1 MLFKDATSRSILTR
15 QNYSRLGPCSPLNF
29 FLIEIFTSNE
39 TPATGFAAKILAKKG
54 TEAPRASIKRSK
66 TVKRLQFLV
75 NSLSI
80 FVNASVTFGS
90 VRALYAT
97 YEE

>member
-29 FLIEIFTSNE
+29 FIEIFTSNE